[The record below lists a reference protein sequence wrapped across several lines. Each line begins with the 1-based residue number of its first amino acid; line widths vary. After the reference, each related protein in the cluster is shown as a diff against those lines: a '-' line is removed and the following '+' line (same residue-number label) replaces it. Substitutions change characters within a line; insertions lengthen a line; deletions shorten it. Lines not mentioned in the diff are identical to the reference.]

1 MEIRQPMK
9 IRKPMSSVGGGNVR
23 KPIGSVNED
32 GKIKKVEHIQLDP
45 EKYQDFTKELYP
57 YSLNFYDFEVFKN
70 DWMVVI
76 INPLEL
82 KMHIIVNSPIA
93 LKQYYNSHKDQMW
106 SGYNSRQYDVIIMK
120 SILLGMNP
128 KEVNDKLIV
137 DGLKSFQISPEFKTI
152 QFYDYDNIPNGPP
165 IALKTLEGFLGSD
178 IQETSVPFDLPRTLT
193 DSEIKETIKYCVH
206 DVEQTIE
213 VFRNGGKDKYFAHM
227 GLIDMF
233 KLPLDRINKTSAQ
246 MVAEIL
252 KCKKGDVSKL
262 DAEQWNISLP
272 HGLEVKRYKHIIDWF
287 FKEENHDLNASCQFE
302 VFGIHHTF
310 GWGGAHG
317 CKSEEDIKKDND
329 PNYIKHYAEKEK
341 SVPTKY
347 EGGNIWHVDVNS
359 YYPSEL
365 VYTLVGDTN
374 STIGET
380 AFGKESAK
388 IYKEIYEKR
397 LALKKSGD
405 KKEQKI
411 LKVVLNGTY
420 GILRD
425 INSNAYCPRCATLI
439 SAYGQM
445 YLIDLLEHLED
456 SGCCELVN
464 TNTDGLIIKCK
475 SKEDVEIMNTVCKD
489 WERRSLMSLAK
500 DEIDWIISKDVNN
513 YAFKFSNGKYE
524 RKGGYVKELSA
535 LDNDLPIVNEAIF
548 EYICHKTDPKE
559 YIENCDDLIKFQKIF
574 RLGTTYKYCWYN
586 GKILENK
593 THRVFASKDKS
604 MSTLMKCK
612 YDPGTIIETVGSNG
626 KVNKRC
632 YEPEK
637 FPNCSE
643 HVFVVDSEVKN
654 LKCSDF
660 KYLDKDWYIDLV
672 YKRLEDFGINAKPTI
687 FDMF

>member
-1 MEIRQPMK
+1 MEIRQPMR
-9 IRKPMSSVGGGNVR
+9 IRKPMISVGGGNVR

-106 SGYNSRQYDVIIMK
+106 SGYNSRQYDVTIMK

-128 KEVNDKLIV
+128 KEINDKLIV
-137 DGLKSFQISPEFKTI
+137 DGLKPFQISPDFKDI
-152 QFYDYDNIPNGPP
+152 QFYDYDNMPNGQP
-165 IALKTLEGFLGSD
+165 IALKTIEGFLGSD
-178 IQETSVPFDLPRTLT
+178 ICETSVPFDLPRTLT

-213 VFRNGGKDKYFAHM
+213 VFRNGGNDKYFAHM

-233 KLPLDRINKTSAQ
+233 KLPLEKINKTSAQ

-262 DAEQWNISLP
+262 DSEQWDIPLP
-272 HGLEVKRYKHIIDWF
+272 HGLEVKRYRHIIDWF
-287 FKEENHDLNASCQFE
+287 LKDENHDLSKKYENIM
-302 VFGIHHTF
+302 VFGVPHTF

-317 CKSEEDIKKDND
+317 ASDNPIKYD
-329 PNYIKHYAEKEK
+329 
-341 SVPTKY
+341 
-347 EGGNIWHVDVNS
+347 GGNIWHVDVNS

-374 STIGET
+374 LTIGEH
-380 AFGKESAK
+380 AFGKEGAR

-397 LALKKSGD
+397 LALKKLGD
-405 KKEQKI
+405 KKQQKI
-411 LKVVLNGTY
+411 LKVVLNGAY

-425 INSNAYCPRCATLI
+425 VNSNAYCPRCATLI

-445 YLIDLLEHLED
+445 YLVDLLEHLED
-456 SGCCELVN
+456 SGCCVLVQS
-464 TNTDGLIIKCK
+464 NTDGLILKCK
-475 SKEDVEIMNTVCKD
+475 NKEQVEIMNSICED
-489 WERRSLMSLAK
+489 WERRTLMGLAK
-500 DEIDWIISKDVNN
+500 DEIDWIVQKDVNN

-524 RKGGYVKELSA
+524 RKGAYVKPLSP

-548 EYICHKTDPKE
+548 EYICNKTPVKE

-574 RLGTTYKYCWYN
+574 RLGATYKYCWYN

-593 THRVFASKDKS
+593 THRVFASKDTS

-612 YDPGTIIETVGSNG
+612 YDPGTLLESVGTNG
-626 KVNKRC
+626 KINKRV

-637 FPNCSE
+637 FPNCSD
-643 HVFVVDSEVKN
+643 HVFVFDSEVKN
-654 LKCSDF
+654 LKCKDF
-660 KYLDKDWYIDLV
+660 KYLDKNWYIDLT
-672 YKRLEDFGINAKPTI
+672 YKRLEDYGILDAKPTI